1 MIREGS
7 TPPKALP
14 RIVAQAGTPLPS
26 TLKRASV
33 MVDHERATT
42 SAVRRTEP
50 LTERFELKQMLGSG
64 GMGTVF
70 AAEDRGLG
78 RVVAIKRLRD
88 GFEHDPALRRRFVLE
103 AQIGAQ
109 LEHPNIVPLY
119 SIERTESGAPAFAMQ
134 LVEGVTLT
142 QYMKVAAEAPV
153 ESRRI
158 GGTYSRKERLGA
170 LLGVCDAIHFAH
182 SRGVVHR
189 DLKPDNVMLGR
200 YREVY
205 VMDWGIARLIGEIA
219 EDPIPVTRISP
230 TSTQDGA
237 KVAATPTL
245 NEGHGRSPEGE
256 PAYRAPPVFVAQ
268 LAPCT
273 ATDLAT
279 RPGDIIGT
287 PQYMA
292 PEQAAGR
299 IEDIGPAT
307 DQFSLGVILLELAT
321 LRRARSSTSMEAL
334 LEALM
339 GATGARDDVDGCP
352 MAPALLAILGRALQ
366 LKPDQRYASVEA
378 LADDLRSY
386 IRDEPVS
393 AYREGRARRLVRAAG
408 DRPELSVGAVG
419 AILVLTALVVIGAMF
434 KSATEIARHGRELGR
449 SRQVLLA
456 VEDRARR
463 IDARLVTIGSG
474 VHAIR
479 AATVVSLQHPA
490 ISGPVY
496 DSKKDPVLAVSNR
509 SIDIEHSFARPV
521 VSWIGKH
528 DFVSEPT
535 TATTLSELD
544 PWLRETLE
552 ASLPANQQ
560 AAPPEDRAAS
570 LVRGDAELF
579 RCFVALED
587 GSFVQLPARTL
598 PDDFDPRQSSW
609 YRRGV
614 REPELHWTR
623 PVSDLAG
630 HSLRLQSVAGIRSKG
645 KLLGVAG
652 CDLRVAALASTLD
665 LDLPGFRKA
674 YLVTKEGKIAASRDL
689 ERRVLTNAIDPDAD
703 LDLPAVDDPKL
714 AIHVAAG
721 DTGGFYEAP
730 GDTLIVYARLLT
742 NPWTY
747 VVELD
752 ASRYL
757 GEH

>member
-1 MIREGS
+1 VR
-7 TPPKALP
+7 
-14 RIVAQAGTPLPS
+14 
-26 TLKRASV
+26 
-33 MVDHERATT
+33 
-42 SAVRRTEP
+42 RRTEP
-50 LTERFELKQMLGSG
+50 LTERFELKQLLGSG
-64 GMGTVF
+64 GMGSVF

-78 RVVAIKRLRD
+78 RVVAIKRLRE

-119 SIERTESGAPAFAMQ
+119 SFERTETGAPAFAMQ

-142 QYMKVAAEAPV
+142 EYMKVAAEASV
-153 ESRRI
+153 ESRRT

-219 EDPIPVTRISP
+219 ELETIPVSRVAPVSKRVL
-230 TSTQDGA
+230 DGA
-237 KVAATPTL
+237 RIAATPTL
-245 NEGHGRSPEGE
+245 DEGSGQPPGNEPQRP
-256 PAYRAPPVFVAQ
+256 PPVFVAQ
-268 LAPCT
+268 LAPC
-273 ATDLAT
+273 ASLDLAT
-279 RPGDIIGT
+279 RPGDVIGT

-299 IEDIGPAT
+299 NEDIGPAT

-321 LRRARSSTSMEAL
+321 LRRARSSATVEAM
-334 LEALM
+334 LEALT
-339 GATGARDDVDGCP
+339 GATGRRDDVDGAP
-352 MAPALLAILGRALQ
+352 MAPPLLAILGRALQ
-366 LKPDQRYASVEA
+366 PKPTERYASVEA

-393 AYREGRARRLVRAAG
+393 AYQEGRARRLVRMAG
-408 DRPELSVGAVG
+408 HRPELSVGAVG
-419 AILVLTALVVIGAMF
+419 AILVLTALIIIVGMF
-434 KSATEIARHGRELGR
+434 KSASDVARHGRELGR
-449 SRQVLLA
+449 SRQVLVA

-479 AATVVSLQHPA
+479 AATVVSLEHPA
-490 ISGPVY
+490 ISGSIY
-496 DSKKDPVLAVSNR
+496 NSKKDPILAFSDR
-509 SIDIEHSFARPV
+509 SRHIGQSFDRPV

-528 DFVSEPT
+528 GFVNEP
-535 TATTLSELD
+535 ASAATLSELD

-552 ASLPANQQ
+552 ASLPADKH
-560 AAPPEDRAAS
+560 AASPEVRTAS
-570 LVRGDAELF
+570 LVHGDAELI

-623 PVSDLAG
+623 PVADLAG
-630 HSLRLQSVAGIRSKG
+630 NSLRLQSVAGIRSKG
-645 KLLGVAG
+645 KLLGVTG

-665 LDLPGFRKA
+665 LDLPGFRRA
-674 YLVTKEGKIAASRDL
+674 YLVTTDGKIAASKDL
-689 ERRVLTNAIDPDAD
+689 EGRVLATEIDTDAD

-714 AIHVAAG
+714 AIHVAAA

-752 ASRYL
+752 ASRYSV
-757 GEH
+757 GR